1 MIYEFNRSSY
11 LLTYLLTYILPP
23 LVPILLI
30 YLFIYLIIHLF
41 IVFIPHPLLSLSLH
55 HPPFLL
61 PLLPIPSFQ
70 VKAGDCIM
78 TVFGEEQVTA
88 VKAVMGEGVYTVVTN
103 EVRMYVRYKTAQ
115 AKHENSFF
123 CMMLTVA
130 IYWSPLL
137 RCTIGVCTYV
147 FLTIQNQIE
156 VQYMFLFMS
165 YIITL
170 CITLFYHITSH
181 HITSH
186 RIASLDMI
194 DSVWWRRT
202 ENENAYF
209 FSYEYEVRRKWFRF
223 YFTACFIL
231 FYFVSL
237 NF

>member
-23 LVPILLI
+23 SVPILLI
-30 YLFIYLIIHLF
+30 YLFIYLILYLF

-88 VKAVMGEGVYTVVTN
+88 VQAVMGEGVYTVVTN

-147 FLTIQNQIE
+147 FVDNSKSNRSAVHVPFHVLHHNLMYYTI
-156 VQYMFLFMS
+156 L
-165 YIITL
+165 
-170 CITLFYHITSH
+170 SH

-186 RIASLDMI
+186 RIASFDMI
-194 DSVWWRRT
+194 DSVW
-202 ENENAYF
+202 
-209 FSYEYEVRRKWFRF
+209 
-223 YFTACFIL
+223 
-231 FYFVSL
+231 
-237 NF
+237 